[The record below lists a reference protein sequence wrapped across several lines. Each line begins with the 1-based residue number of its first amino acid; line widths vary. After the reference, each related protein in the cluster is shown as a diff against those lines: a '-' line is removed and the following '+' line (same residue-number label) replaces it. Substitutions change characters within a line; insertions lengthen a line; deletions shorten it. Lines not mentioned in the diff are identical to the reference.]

1 MSARIRAPVSSR
13 LKADAPILP
22 SLPLS
27 PSAKKSETLPEDG
40 DVVHEQALRWMGFV
54 ALYDLVNTA
63 RLTNG
68 FKENQKILLENQAG
82 LWLAAA
88 LMHIP
93 AQKNGSHPK
102 GICLQNYVSFP
113 LMALVSF
120 LASKKC

>member
-1 MSARIRAPVSSR
+1 M
-13 LKADAPILP
+13 
-22 SLPLS
+22 S

-93 AQKNGSHPK
+93 AKKNGSHPK